1 MFRCVEALH
10 RSPHAASNILTGLR
24 HAAKNGSRTGRRY
37 YKQEPYKPITMNDL
51 PVPRG
56 SWQQHYANKQKNYN
70 LTLAGGLAFFGVT
83 AFVAYESGLIVLNT
97 TPDLKKM
104 NLRTGVP
111 ESDGSAP
118 TPAEEAPAPSPAPA
132 KEAPAPTPAPTPAAA
147 PAGEAPASAEEAA
160 PLPEVPAHVPYLLV
174 GGGTA
179 SFAAF
184 RAIKAKDAKAKV
196 LVVTE
201 ENYNP
206 YMRPPLSKEL
216 WFSEDADTPK
226 TLKFKQWNG
235 KDRSIFFEPSEFY
248 CSPADLAIRENGGV
262 AVMAGRRVVKLD
274 VTKRRAYLDDGT
286 EITYDKCLLATG
298 GQPRSMPALEPVK
311 DKVTLFRTIDDYRRL
326 DEVVNNAKSL
336 VIIGGGFLGSELAC
350 ALGRKGKQTG
360 MSVTQSFPEPGN
372 MGRVLPEYLSNWT
385 TRKVAAEGVQ
395 VLTGTSVQSAERD
408 GDQVVLT
415 LNDGKKLSA
424 DHVVVS
430 VGLEPRTELA
440 ATSGLEVDDKHGG
453 YRVNAELE
461 ARSNLW
467 VAGDAACF
475 FDVQLGRRR
484 VEHHDHAVVSG
495 RLAGENM
502 TGAGKPYWHQ
512 SMFWS
517 DLGPDV
523 GYEAIGIVDATLPT
537 VGVFAKAT
545 AKDTPQA
552 VVEATGEGVRSET
565 EQAAESLP
573 QSAPSE
579 LRPPQEGEEYGKGV
593 VFYTRND
600 TIVGLVLWNVF
611 NKMPIARKII
621 KEGRKSEEISELSK
635 LFSLHDSE

>member
-1 MFRCVEALH
+1 MFRCAHVLH
-10 RSPHAASNILTGLR
+10 QSPLTASNLLTGVR
-24 HAAKNGSRTGRRY
+24 FTVRNGTKSGRRF
-37 YKQEPYKPITMNDL
+37 YKQEAYKPVTMNDL

-56 SWQQHYANKQKNYN
+56 SWAQLHALKQRNYN
-70 LTLAGGLAFFGVT
+70 LTLAGGLAFTGFT
-83 AFVAYESGLIVLNT
+83 AFVAYQSNLIVLNT

-104 NLRTGVP
+104 NIRTSVP
-111 ESDGSAP
+111 EPASTAESGAAP
-118 TPAEEAPAPSPAPA
+118 DDVAAASPAPA
-132 KEAPAPTPAPTPAAA
+132 GTEAAPAAA
-147 PAGEAPASAEEAA
+147 AAE

-201 ENYNP
+201 EPHLP

-216 WFSEDADTPK
+216 WFSDDPETPS

-248 CSPADLAIRENGGV
+248 CRPAELPERENGGV
-262 AVMAGRRVVKLD
+262 AVLAGRRVVKLD
-274 VTKRRAYLDDGT
+274 VIKRRAYLDDGS

-298 GQPRSMPALEPVK
+298 GQPRSLPALEAVR
-311 DKVTLFRTIDDYRRL
+311 DKVTLFRTIDDYRSLEETMRK
-326 DEVVNNAKSL
+326 AKSV
-336 VIIGGGFLGSELAC
+336 VIVGGGFLGSELAC

-360 MSVTQSFPEPGN
+360 LTVTQTFPEPGN

-385 TRKVAAEGVQ
+385 TRKVQAEGVQ
-395 VLTGTSVQSAERD
+395 VLTGTSVKSARRQ
-408 GDQVVLT
+408 GDAVELT
-415 LNDGKKLSA
+415 LDDGRQLTA

-430 VGLEPRTELA
+430 VGLAPRTELA
-440 ATSGLEVDDKHGG
+440 ATSGLELDDTHGG

-523 GYEAIGIVDATLPT
+523 GYEAIGIVDAALPT

-573 QSAPSE
+573 QTAPTAP
-579 LRPPQEGEEYGKGV
+579 RPPRQGEEYGKGV
-593 VFYTRND
+593 VFYTRDD

-611 NKMPIARKII
+611 NKMPTARKII
-621 KEGRKSEEISELSK
+621 KEARKSDEISELAK
-635 LFSLHDSE
+635 LFSLYDSE